1 MSCSR
6 RLTLGGPPPSF
17 SCLPAHMGHTTGLA
31 RLLPQ
36 GHLAGSIYG
45 LILVTSVMA
54 TLEQDEERVGLMI
67 AVLLVTTGVFA
78 LAHAWAHA
86 LDAAAKARMPVD
98 RHLLVR
104 GVRHEWPIVQAALPA
119 SIVLALAA
127 SDLYTVSTAL
137 WIATGVN
144 VGLLFA
150 WGVVLRDVAGG
161 TRGQALL
168 AGLSSAAL
176 GLLLALLKVIV
187 SH

>member
-1 MSCSR
+1 LKLESARLRPSGNHPEGVMWSTRMRSSR
-6 RLTLGGPPPSF
+6 RLTLGVPPPRF
-17 SCLPAHMGHTTGLA
+17 SGLPADMGHTTGLA
-31 RLLPQ
+31 RLLPR

-54 TLEQDEERVGLMI
+54 TLEQNEEQVGLMI
-67 AVLLVTTGVFA
+67 AALLITAGVFA

-86 LDAAAKARMPVD
+86 LDAAGKARMPVD
-98 RHLLVR
+98 RHLLAR

-127 SDLYTVSTAL
+127 TDLYTV
-137 WIATGVN
+137 AT
-144 VGLLFA
+144 
-150 WGVVLRDVAGG
+150 
-161 TRGQALL
+161 
-168 AGLSSAAL
+168 GLSSAAL

>member
-1 MSCSR
+1 MSAAEDSR
-6 RLTLGGPPPSF
+6 PLAPTS
-17 SCLPAHMGHTTGLA
+17 GLA
-31 RLLPQ
+31 RLLPH
-36 GHLAGSIYG
+36 GNLEGSLYG

-67 AVLLVTTGVFA
+67 AALVITALVFA

-86 LDAAAKARMPVD
+86 LDAAAKARRPLD
-98 RHLLVR
+98 RHLLAG

-127 SDLYTVSTAL
+127 TDLYTVATGL

-144 VGLLFA
+144 VGLLFV
-150 WGVVLRDVAGG
+150 WGAGLRDMAGG
-161 TRGQALL
+161 TLGQTLL
-168 AGLSSAAL
+168 AGLSSASL
-176 GLLLALLKVIV
+176 GLLLVLLKIVV

>member
-1 MSCSR
+1 MRCSR
-6 RLTLGGPPPSF
+6 RLTLGVPPPRF
-17 SCLPAHMGHTTGLA
+17 SGLPPDIGHTTGLA
-31 RLLPQ
+31 RLLPH

-54 TLEQDEERVGLMI
+54 TLEQNEERVGLMV
-67 AVLLVTTGVFA
+67 AALLITAGVFA

-86 LDAAAKARMPVD
+86 VEAAGKARMPVD
-98 RHLLVR
+98 RHLLAR

-127 SDLYTVSTAL
+127 SDLYTVATGL

-144 VGLLFA
+144 VGLLFI
-150 WGVVLRDVAGG
+150 WGVALREAAGG
-161 TRGQALL
+161 TRGQMLL